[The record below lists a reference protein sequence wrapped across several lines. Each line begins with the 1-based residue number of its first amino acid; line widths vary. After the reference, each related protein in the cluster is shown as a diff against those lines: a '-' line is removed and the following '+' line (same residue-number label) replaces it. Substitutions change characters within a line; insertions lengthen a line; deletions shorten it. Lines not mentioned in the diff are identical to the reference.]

1 MVFIIEYSIIVTRDA
16 CPAYL
21 GEWRQ
26 YPLFFCAFLK
36 GRKVMQTPRTNKMD
50 TAPTGKLLLSLSL
63 PIMFSM
69 LMQAL
74 YNIVDSIFIAH
85 FSENALSAV
94 SLTYP
99 MQTLMIAIS
108 IGTYIGVN
116 AYLGRTLGQRNMEAA
131 RSIVQ
136 HSALLAGFSY
146 LPFLFVGLFFTR
158 HYFMLQTADAE
169 IIRYGVDYMSVCL
182 VFSVSMFGQQLFE
195 KLLEASGRSI
205 FSMASQLI
213 GAAVNLL
220 LDPLLIFG
228 FMDFPALGARGA
240 AIATVIGQF
249 AAMVCGFTFHQLFN
263 KDLRLSFVH
272 IHFDKTILSEIYKIG
287 LPAILMQS
295 IGSVSNFMMNGVLLT
310 FSTTAAAVLGVYY
323 RLQNFIFM
331 PIWGLTSGLLPIL
344 SYNVGAKHKER
355 VISTLRYAMLYMA
368 VIMLAGTTLFQLI
381 PCQLI
386 SLFDASD
393 EMLSIGVNVLRIIS
407 TYFILEGFCQISQT
421 NFQAVGRGIAS
432 LICCLTRQ
440 IIVLLPAAYVLSL
453 SRDLNYVW
461 VAYPIAGVV
470 SVGLCLFQWKSVLK
484 ALHT

>member
-182 VFSVSMFGQQLFE
+182 VFSGQQLFE

-272 IHFDKTILSEIYKIG
+272 FHFDKTILSEIYKIG

-407 TYFILEGFCQISQT
+407 TYFIVEGFCQISQT
-421 NFQAVGRGIAS
+421 SFQAVGRGIAS

>member
-1 MVFIIEYSIIVTRDA
+1 MEAVPTLFLRFFERKESYANTQNEQNGHRSHRKTLVEFI
-16 CPAYL
+16 
-21 GEWRQ
+21 
-26 YPLFFCAFLK
+26 
-36 GRKVMQTPRTNKMD
+36 
-50 TAPTGKLLLSLSL
+50 L

-272 IHFDKTILSEIYKIG
+272 FHFDKTILSEIYKIG

-331 PIWGLTSGLLPIL
+331 PICGLTSGLLPIL

-421 NFQAVGRGIAS
+421 SFQAVGRGIAS

>member
-1 MVFIIEYSIIVTRDA
+1 
-16 CPAYL
+16 
-21 GEWRQ
+21 
-26 YPLFFCAFLK
+26 
-36 GRKVMQTPRTNKMD
+36 MD
-50 TAPTGKLLLSLSL
+50 TAPTGKLLLSVSL

-116 AYLGRTLGQRNMEAA
+116 AYLGRTLGQRNMKAA

-136 HSALLAGFSY
+136 HSALLAVFSY
-146 LPFLFVGLFFTR
+146 LPFLFIGLFLTR
-158 HYFMLQTADAE
+158 DYFMLQTADAE
-169 IIRYGVDYMSVCL
+169 IIHYGVDYMSVCL
-182 VFSVSMFGQQLFE
+182 VCSVSMFGQQLFE
-195 KLLEASGRSI
+195 KLLEASGRSV

-228 FMDFPALGARGA
+228 FMDLPALGARGA

-249 AAMVCGFTFHQLFN
+249 AAVACGFTFHQLFN
-263 KDLRLSFVH
+263 RELRLSFSRFRLDRSVL
-272 IHFDKTILSEIYKIG
+272 TGIYKIG
-287 LPAILMQS
+287 LPAILMQA

-310 FSTTAAAVLGVYY
+310 FSTTAAAVLGISC
-323 RLQNFIFM
+323 RLQNFVFM

-344 SYNVGAKHKER
+344 SYNVGAKRKER
-355 VISTLRYAMLYMA
+355 VVSTLRWAMLDMA
-368 VIMLAGTTLFQLI
+368 VIMLAGTALFQLV
-381 PCQLI
+381 PRQLI
-386 SLFDASD
+386 GLFDASD
-393 EMLSIGVNVLRIIS
+393 EMLSIGVNALRIIS

-421 NFQAVGRGIAS
+421 SFQAVGRGIAS
-432 LICCLTRQ
+432 LVCCLTRQ
-440 IIVLLPAAYVLSL
+440 IIVLLPAAYVLAL
-453 SRDLNYVW
+453 SGNLHYVW
-461 VAYPIAGVV
+461 AAYPIAGAA
-470 SVGLCLFQWKSVLK
+470 SVGLSLFQWKDVLK
-484 ALHT
+484 VLHKSLK